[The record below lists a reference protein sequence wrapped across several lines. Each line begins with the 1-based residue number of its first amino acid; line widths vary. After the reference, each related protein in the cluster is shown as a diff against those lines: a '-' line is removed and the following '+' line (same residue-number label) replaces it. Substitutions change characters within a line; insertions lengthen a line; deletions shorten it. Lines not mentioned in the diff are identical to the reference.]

1 MNLRDIDDAVKI
13 ALGRYLFGLRADG
26 GVWELIMLDPMVR
39 MYAEQKLQ
47 PSQEALVEQ
56 QEYIGGLEAKIQ
68 AATTWLQVADLNG
81 DAIAGALD
89 MLIEGA
95 LRYPGLRP
103 ALADDLRLSATAI
116 FKDGL
121 GSLTQASYG
130 ALAGEADLIERR
142 MSASMWQAVGRLE
155 VDGVN
160 GATML
165 REWLANAREM
175 TRKDQE
181 RSALGVQFDPERVS
195 RGQTQQVRNA
205 WVRAMH
211 ALVALIEGSDLLD
224 TEQRDAIL
232 APLQEAE
239 RRAAEARRAARSAQ
253 PPAPAEA

>member
-1 MNLRDIDDAVKI
+1 MNLRDIEDAAKI
-13 ALGRYLFGLRADG
+13 ALGSYLFRPQADG
-26 GVWELIMLDPMVR
+26 GAWELIALDPMVK
-39 MYAEQKLQ
+39 MYAEHKLK

-56 QEYIGGLEAKIQ
+56 QEYIGGLETKIREVTAWLQ
-68 AATTWLQVADLNG
+68 AADLSG
-81 DAIAGALD
+81 DALAGALD

-95 LRYPGLRP
+95 LRYPGLR
-103 ALADDLRLSATAI
+103 AGLADELRSSATAI

-121 GSLTQASYG
+121 VNLTRAGYG
-130 ALAGEADLIERR
+130 ALGGEADLIERR

-155 VDGVN
+155 VDGVS

-165 REWLANAREM
+165 REWLANAREI

-211 ALVALIEGSDLLD
+211 ALVALIEGSDVLD
-224 TEQRDAIL
+224 DAQRDAIL

-239 RRAAEARRAARSAQ
+239 RRAAEARRAAQ